1 MGWGLSC
8 EVGKKPGVRKFHSF
22 TDSNSW
28 IITYADFI
36 NFLKNKDE
44 SFFELFVSS
53 LNSATNALG
62 AYFWECPPVTK
73 NTLNRPFEFVVTKS
87 EELNNIKQDYSSFQ
101 EHLINNSKF
110 GLPIDEVSAVS
121 FPNKNKDAILVIPM
135 LISKKMEI
143 NKGEIIHQQF
153 FDYKNLSEF
162 TKNAPSQQQKEFW
175 KEVVEQLTKNL
186 EESNEPK
193 WLSTHGL
200 GVPYLHVRIDN
211 QPKYYSHEEYKE
223 FKEIPKQ
230 QPTSS
235 DSSTKNLK
243 EKILSNLDKICID
256 SHGNLANAEV
266 MKQEEANKFFAKE
279 VDENSSE
286 FKEWREKVWKI
297 EVNGEA
303 LDLEKLE
310 LEDFFNIKEELIQQ
324 IKQNP
329 HEWIIEETTHWRSRY
344 KYFLRNKKTGTKHWQ
359 SGFIFVR
366 KRKNGKK
373 ITLEERDVEW
383 KKLKASI
390 ENSSYSQIDKAN
402 NTSNSASTN
411 LNNDKNSEGI
421 NFLPWIIGTG
431 VLGFTIFVLFNLIQ
445 KKPNKKKL

>member
-1 MGWGLSC
+1 MGWGFSC
-8 EVGKKPGVRKFHSF
+8 EVVKVGVRKFHSL
-22 TDSNSW
+22 TDSNGR

-36 NFLKNKDE
+36 NFLKNKDK
-44 SFFELFVSS
+44 SFFELFVRT
-53 LNSATNALG
+53 LNSATKVLG

-121 FPNKNKDAILVIPM
+121 FPNKNKDAILVIPR
-135 LISKKMEI
+135 LISKKMEVD
-143 NKGEIIHQQF
+143 KGKITYQEF

-162 TKNAPSQQQKEFW
+162 TKNAPFEQQKKFW
-175 KEVVEQLTKNL
+175 KEVAEQLTKSL

-200 GVPYLHVRIDN
+200 GVPYLHVRINN

-223 FKEIPKQ
+223 FKEISKQ

-243 EKILSNLDKICID
+243 EKILRNLDKICID
-256 SHGNLANAEV
+256 PYGNLANTEV
-266 MKQEEANKFFAKE
+266 MKQEGADKFFAKG
-279 VDENSSE
+279 VDEDSSE

-297 EVNGEA
+297 EVNGEV

-310 LEDFFNIKEELIQQ
+310 LEDFFDIKEELIQQ

-329 HEWIIEETTHWRSRY
+329 HEWIIEETDYSNPRY

-359 SGFIFVR
+359 FGFTFLR
-366 KRKNGKK
+366 KGKK
-373 ITLEERDVEW
+373 IKLEERDVEW
-383 KKLKASI
+383 EELKTSI

-402 NTSNSASTN
+402 TSNSASAN
-411 LNNDKNSEGI
+411 LNKAKNSEGI
-421 NFLPWIIGTG
+421 NFLPWIIGAG
-431 VLGFTIFVLFNLIQ
+431 ILVLLFFSCLICYKR
-445 KKPNKKKL
+445 KKPSKKKL